1 MAGLYFAKQSYYHD
15 EPEERGEFWKV
26 VTMPGRGKG
35 MIATKDIPVCYG
47 QPRSRAFVLT
57 TDSKVP

>member
-15 EPEERGEFWKV
+15 ELEERGEFWKV
-26 VTMPGRGKG
+26 VTIPGRGKG

-47 QPRSRAFVLT
+47 QPGS
-57 TDSKVP
+57 